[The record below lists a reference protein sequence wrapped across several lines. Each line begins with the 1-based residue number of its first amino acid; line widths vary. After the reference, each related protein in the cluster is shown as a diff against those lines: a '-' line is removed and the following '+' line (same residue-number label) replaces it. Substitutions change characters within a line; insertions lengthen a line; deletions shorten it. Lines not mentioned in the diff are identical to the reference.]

1 MEVRKV
7 GNNFPT
13 QRKMDRIIERLGNC
27 SIQELKDISNIISKE
42 ITRRNKEEEKTALL
56 NFEKAF
62 RKYVEINPNFVLYFV
77 CSECGVEDSADGE
90 DVLEQFFADQK
101 RLMS

>member
-1 MEVRKV
+1 
-7 GNNFPT
+7 
-13 QRKMDRIIERLGNC
+13 MDRIIERLGNC
-27 SIQELKDISNIISKE
+27 STQELQDISNIIAKE

-62 RKYVEINPNFVLYFV
+62 RKYVKINPNFTLYFV
-77 CSECGVEDSADGE
+77 CSECGVEDGADGE
-90 DVLEQFFADQK
+90 DVLEQFFTDQK